1 MFNKIKKEL
10 YFYKMNLLIA
20 NGIYS
25 KKIVPFDDDFYEQL
39 SHTFINGLPVSM
51 QIKYLKPI
59 LPPGKCYDRSLYM
72 FFFL

>member
-10 YFYKMNLLIA
+10 YFYKRNLLIA

-39 SHTFINGLPVSM
+39 PLLMVY
-51 QIKYLKPI
+51 QYQCK
-59 LPPGKCYDRSLYM
+59 
-72 FFFL
+72 